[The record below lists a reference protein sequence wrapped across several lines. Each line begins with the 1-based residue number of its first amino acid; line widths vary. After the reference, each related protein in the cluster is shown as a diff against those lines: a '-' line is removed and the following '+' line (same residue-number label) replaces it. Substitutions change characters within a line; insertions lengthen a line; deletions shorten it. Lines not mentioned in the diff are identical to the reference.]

1 MRARIAS
8 HAVRA
13 LPCYLRIDR
22 CEPWALKRAQ
32 ITSAQLQPPSCS
44 GRKGPDNLKGIKGIS
59 THLRDSIIK
68 QMPMLRPT
76 HQPD

>member
-13 LPCYLRIDR
+13 LPCYLIIDM

-32 ITSAQLQPPSCS
+32 IITAQLQPPSCS
-44 GRKGPDNLKGIKGIS
+44 GRKGPDNLKNIKRIS
-59 THLRDSIIK
+59 THL
-68 QMPMLRPT
+68 
-76 HQPD
+76 